1 MQLVSWS
8 FWWWQ
13 QKYCFPDMS
22 SHNIWAERD
31 QKALPPLQPFCRSWR
46 WRSQGKASIWG
57 TRGRDVHCSKHSP
70 LSIFYRRSLWGSCHE
85 GGSWDPDRFGGKF
98 WKDDDLHSCLFWW
111 TVLKTFTL
119 ETAIPNLFAYGGGG
133 MCFNLTLLHTLQLRC
148 QGSGLGSHQW
158 AWVSYLWE
166 GLDQGCRLCDP
177 GQVTWALWVSTCP
190 YQWKDTT
197 VTSSQTLSGVEMMC
211 GLTQLLQFLL
221 PTVEDT
227 RPRPQPGW
235 EDQFLQKP
243 ILLPRGW
250 I

>member
-1 MQLVSWS
+1 MREDAGILKGLEESSGRMVIFTVVS
-8 FWWWQ
+8 
-13 QKYCFPDMS
+13 
-22 SHNIWAERD
+22 
-31 QKALPPLQPFCRSWR
+31 
-46 WRSQGKASIWG
+46 
-57 TRGRDVHCSKHSP
+57 
-70 LSIFYRRSLWGSCHE
+70 
-85 GGSWDPDRFGGKF
+85 FGGQC
-98 WKDDDLHSCLFWW
+98 WKLLPWRLQYQIS
-111 TVLKTFTL
+111 
-119 ETAIPNLFAYGGGG
+119 FAYGGGC

-166 GLDQGCRLCDP
+166 GLDQGCQLCDS

-235 EDQFLQKP
+235 GDQFLQKP
-243 ILLPRGW
+243 VLLPRGW
-250 I
+250 IQDPVWLLRNKG